1 MQLTAGQ
8 SQRLMDIA
16 REAIRATL
24 ANQPPTPLAETDPAL
39 LSPAG
44 CFVSLH
50 NHGNHQ
56 LRGCIGRLDASG
68 PLAPVVQQ
76 TAVGVLRDPRF
87 TAMPVRLE
95 ELPQLDLEISVLS
108 PLRPAANPL
117 DFDLQNDGIFLI
129 ISNRTGCFLP
139 QVAKQTGW
147 SKEQLLDRLCME
159 KMQFPARMWQHPAA
173 RLQKFTAAILGP
185 EPFVPP

>member
-1 MQLTAGQ
+1 MQLTSGQ
-8 SQRLMDIA
+8 SQRLMNIA
-16 REAIRATL
+16 RDAIRVAL
-24 ANQPPTPLAETDPAL
+24 NNQPASALGETDPAL
-39 LSPAG
+39 MSPAG

-50 NHGNHQ
+50 ARGSHQ
-56 LRGCIGRLDASG
+56 LRGCIGRLDATG

-87 TAMPVRLE
+87 AAAPIRLD
-95 ELPQLDLEISVLS
+95 ELPNLDLEISVLS
-108 PLRPAANPL
+108 PLRPAAHPL

-139 QVAKQTGW
+139 QVARQTGW

-159 KMQFPARMWQHPAA
+159 KLQFPARMWQHPAA
-173 RLQKFTAAILGP
+173 RLQKFTAVVLGP
-185 EPFVPP
+185 EPFVAP